1 MLLFKVFLSMILCVL
16 LNKILV
22 YIKKMLEHKIRT
34 KSMKYPLVN
43 RKDLLEF
50 GMDYYLNLC
59 KYVIIQKQLSKQV
72 EIQDI
77 TGREIV
83 DIKFINEG
91 KQVYSSCILKDY
103 LDEEGF
109 EGVTY
114 GEVLDLMNFMIKD
127 NVNKGIIFTNSYF
140 DKDALNFIEDLNK
153 NSKKYQIEIIDGY
166 EMIKYA
172 RLKNENIDMEVV
184 YA

>member
-16 LNKILV
+16 LNKILI
-22 YIKKMLEHKIRT
+22 YIKKMLEHKLKI

-83 DIKFINEG
+83 DIKFINQGE
-91 KQVYSSCILKDY
+91 QVYSSCILKDFV
-103 LDEEGF
+103 DPEGF

-114 GEVLDLMNFMIKD
+114 SEVLDLMNFMIKD
-127 NVNKGIIFTNSYF
+127 NVNRGIIFTNSHF
-140 DKDALNFIEDLNK
+140 DEDALSFISDLNK
-153 NSKKYQIEIIDGY
+153 NSKKYNIEIVDGY

-172 RLKNENIDMEVV
+172 RLKNENIDTEVI